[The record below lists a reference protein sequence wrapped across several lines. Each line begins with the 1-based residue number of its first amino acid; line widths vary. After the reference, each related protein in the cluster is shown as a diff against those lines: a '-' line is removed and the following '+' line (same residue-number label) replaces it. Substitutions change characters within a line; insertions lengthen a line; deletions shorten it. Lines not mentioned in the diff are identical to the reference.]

1 MYGICTEIIFTKYKE
16 EVQVLTTVNEFK
28 DRNPSS
34 QHYANYHEIRS
45 HMRRFIIRIY
55 GRRSN
60 VLPHLRALF
69 SVEWVISIKLFK
81 VVANV
86 GNPPLCSE
94 PRYSGSKWARIP
106 YIHCNFTVF
115 APPPRW
121 RHKPWKGLF
130 LSDSDLNAK
139 IITVLKNHNRW
150 TLFVIPILYH
160 APNSTYDSS
169 DNLVCWS
176 NSLISVWR
184 TSGS

>member
-69 SVEWVISIKLFK
+69 SVE
-81 VVANV
+81 
-86 GNPPLCSE
+86 
-94 PRYSGSKWARIP
+94 
-106 YIHCNFTVF
+106 
-115 APPPRW
+115 
-121 RHKPWKGLF
+121 
-130 LSDSDLNAK
+130 
-139 IITVLKNHNRW
+139 
-150 TLFVIPILYH
+150 
-160 APNSTYDSS
+160 
-169 DNLVCWS
+169 
-176 NSLISVWR
+176 
-184 TSGS
+184 